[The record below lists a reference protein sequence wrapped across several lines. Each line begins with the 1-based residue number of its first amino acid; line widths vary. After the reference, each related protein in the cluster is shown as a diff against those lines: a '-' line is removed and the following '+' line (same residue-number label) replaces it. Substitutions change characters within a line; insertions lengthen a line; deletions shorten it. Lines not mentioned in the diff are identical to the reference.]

1 MRLTSNDI
9 NAGWGESSKPQRLA
23 GADLRWARG
32 WSARPSQTNLG
43 EVILRRACGKHSRM
57 QFETYGGF
65 LPGRRVQIEPWAE
78 LAASDPGAKWT
89 EGSHRGGIGHVVTEG
104 HFKGL
109 RGSCMSVHR
118 PCVSPGQE
126 NKMRRTSLFFF
137 CLFFTKSNRFR
148 NPVYFCV
155 RWKHFHEHLV
165 LLLFCIT
172 MRRCVKV

>member
-1 MRLTSNDI
+1 
-9 NAGWGESSKPQRLA
+9 
-23 GADLRWARG
+23 
-32 WSARPSQTNLG
+32 
-43 EVILRRACGKHSRM
+43 M

-109 RGSCMSVHR
+109 RGSRMSVHR

-137 CLFFTKSNRFR
+137 FCFLLNQTDSGILFIS
-148 NPVYFCV
+148 VYAESISMNIWFYYYFV
-155 RWKHFHEHLV
+155 S
-165 LLLFCIT
+165 
-172 MRRCVKV
+172 RCVGV